1 MDTDHFSTI
10 STQLSSTKNSS
21 MQPRNNGKG
30 RNNAAT
36 KITSEQGKATESLE
50 KQMTTTLQKETD
62 KQSVKIE

>member
-1 MDTDHFSTI
+1 
-10 STQLSSTKNSS
+10 

-50 KQMTTTLQKETD
+50 KQMTTTLQKETETIS
-62 KQSVKIE
+62 KNRISKVLIE